1 MGSLHLSLR
10 SLILV
15 PAVAVA
21 APLLVDAV
29 RRWASIPLVVFE
41 IGLGILLG
49 PSVAGW
55 IDEGEFIGALAQFGL
70 AMLFFL
76 AGKEIDFAR
85 IRGRPLRRSAL
96 GWLISLGIGIGL
108 GALIAPTLAA
118 GVLVGICL
126 TTTSLGTILP
136 VLRDAGQ
143 LATPFGESVMAI
155 GAVGEFGPLIA
166 VTLFLSGRSPG
177 RAGVVLAVFALLIA
191 IGLVLAIAVEH
202 RWINRLSE
210 ATLHTSGQFA
220 VRLVILLLACL
231 VGLATVFGLDIL
243 LGAFAA
249 GVLVSLL
256 LSGTKPP
263 TAQAIDAKLDAL
275 GFGFLVPIF
284 FVNTGVA
291 FDLRALTDEPST
303 LLLVPAFAALLL
315 LTRGIPATLA
325 APAGATRKDK
335 VAAALFGATG
345 LPLIVAVTAIGVD
358 HGELKSGT
366 AAALI
371 AAGMV
376 TVLIYPLV
384 GLHWHRSAVGA
395 PAAPGE
401 PPVLPKHRTPAR
413 PLEPRPAGRNAHVA
427 SSDTGRGE

>member
-1 MGSLHLSLR
+1 MGSLNFSLH

-21 APLLVDAV
+21 APLLVDV
-29 RRWASIPLVVFE
+29 LRRWVQIPVVVFE

-55 IDEGEFIGALAQFGL
+55 ISEGQFIDALSEFGL

-76 AGKEIDFAR
+76 AGKEIDFGR
-85 IRGRPLRRSAL
+85 IRGRPLRRASL
-96 GWLISLGIGIGL
+96 GWLLSIALGIGIGL
-108 GALIAPTLAA
+108 LIAPTAGA

-126 TTTSLGTILP
+126 TTTTLGTILP

-143 LATPFGESVMAI
+143 LQTPFGASVMAI
-155 GAVGEFGPLIA
+155 GAVGEFGPLLA
-166 VTLFLSGRSPG
+166 VTIFLSGRSPG
-177 RAGVVLAVFALLIA
+177 RASAVLAVFALLIA
-191 IGLVLAIAVEH
+191 VGLALAMSVEH

-220 VRLVILLLACL
+220 VRLVILLLTCL

-256 LSGTKPP
+256 LRGAEPGT
-263 TAQAIDAKLDAL
+263 ARAIDAKLDAV

-284 FVNTGVA
+284 FINTGVV
-291 FDLRALTDEPST
+291 FDLRALTDKPSN
-303 LLLVPAFAALLL
+303 LALVPLFAVLLL
-315 LTRGIPATLA
+315 LARGVPATLA
-325 APAGATRKDK
+325 APAGSSRKDK
-335 VAAALFGATG
+335 VAAALLGATG
-345 LPLIVAVTAIGVD
+345 LPLIVAVTTIGVAN
-358 HGELKSGT
+358 GELKSGT

-376 TVLIYPLV
+376 TVLIFPL
-384 GLHWHRSAVGA
+384 LALRWHGPAV
-395 PAAPGE
+395 PLPRIPE
-401 PPVLPKHRTPAR
+401 PEVVA
-413 PLEPRPAGRNAHVA
+413 LEDASGRATA
-427 SSDTGRGE
+427 TE